1 MHVSLCAF
9 VYVKVRQQ
17 LIDMN
22 KIHQYL
28 RRLRWALIV
37 SLLPVFNMGVQ
48 GQDLN
53 NGLVALWSFDDKNFQ
68 DSVGEFHGEEMGTDP
83 IEFTTGR
90 PGFGQAL
97 ALDGVDQYV
106 QIVGG
111 DASDLTFEGGSMSVS
126 AWFRIGAFDKSWQ
139 ALIAKG
145 EGNRWRVHRRGG
157 EPGLAHAGGV
167 GEGSAG
173 DPLDL
178 DVWHHLVAVSDADT
192 EEFGTRLYINGEIY
206 SENASAPSLGENDKY
221 VMIGGNPDTGNRTW
235 NGDIDDIAIWDRVLS
250 EAEVAAIFTGSS
262 LGEPAADS
270 DGDGMSDSWEESWGF
285 DPNDPSDADQD
296 ADGDGDTNLVESQ
309 LGTDPTDTTDP
320 FLVSMEGNCDMT
332 TVTLTFSEALD
343 EAVAGDAGNYSF
355 EPALDITAVTVKK
368 KTVTLTTA
376 TQAAGAH
383 HALSINNL
391 VDLSKNSI
399 AANTSAD
406 LYTCVEV
413 TEGALRFEAW
423 FGIGGASIDG
433 LQDERVPLPGT
444 NGGDTPD
451 LVSAVYSFNTRDAF
465 PDDSNNDY
473 AARMYGFITPEES
486 GSYHF
491 FTRSDDASELFL
503 STDDKPANAVWLTE
517 ELDCCDAFQEPGID
531 DTTTFEPI
539 SLVAGKRYYIEF
551 RYKEGGGGDWGEVAW
566 RKEGDDTPASAL
578 RPITGGFLS
587 TSTPVLS
594 PANGAFTARSPI
606 GKNANPNAS
615 ISVSHRSGVAE
626 WTAENTSLAVDG
638 VTVSADQVTFEDSGG
653 IVTISHTPS
662 AIFGSD
668 SEHTVSLTYP
678 DPGGNPAT
686 ENWSFTARSY
696 MGPTLDSVGSYP
708 GFVFGKAV
716 STEDAGGHT
725 GTAGDYGMDM
735 TAGGSVAVLD
745 AAFLNPV
752 FKTDEVTVAYW
763 LKKDSIANSSS
774 VWINSPSSPSGQR
787 GFQAHTPWGNGSI
800 YFDTAGCCDAATQRI
815 NAPLSDF
822 AADVDAFWADWH
834 LWSFSKK
841 GDLKEIRIDGELF
854 FDGFNEN
861 PLPSDI
867 TSMWIGSNGSGGSND
882 KSVFDDFAVF
892 SKALSESDLKAI
904 AGGKSA
910 GTVNNLVAF
919 WDFNEA
925 VSSIGNGSVVA
936 INFGADE
943 PDGNRSDVS
952 GAAGVLGTSNWNN
965 VDGSTGEASGL
976 IVDNGGS
983 AADSSIS
990 VDWASNNTW
999 SSQGRGEENNE
1010 APDGNDRNMMTGY
1023 LDTNNTSQTTVTVSG
1038 LPDGASYDVVVYA
1051 KGGMTGRGGEF
1062 SIGDSVI
1069 THSTESS
1076 FSGAYNYGST
1086 GDYIVFKGVTGSSFT
1101 LIGTPTTGGAP
1112 RAPINGIEVV
1122 IGGGVDIP
1130 AASGSIS
1137 GLSLQD
1143 GNVVIEYTGTL
1154 KSSES
1159 VTGPYSSVAGASSP
1173 YSVEPTKA
1181 SEFYIAE

>member
-1 MHVSLCAF
+1 
-9 VYVKVRQQ
+9 
-17 LIDMN
+17 
-22 KIHQYL
+22 
-28 RRLRWALIV
+28 
-37 SLLPVFNMGVQ
+37 MGVQ

-111 DASDLTFEGGSMSVS
+111 DASDLSFEGGSMSVS

-167 GEGSAG
+167 GEGSVG

-192 EEFGTRLYINGEIY
+192 EEFGTRLYVNGEIY

-235 NGDIDDIAIWDRVLS
+235 NGDIDDIAIWNRVLS

-320 FLVSMEGNCDMT
+320 FLISMEGNCDMT
-332 TVTLTFSEALD
+332 TVTLTFSETLD

-399 AANTSAD
+399 PANTSAD

-465 PDDSNNDY
+465 PDNSNDNY

-587 TSTPVLS
+587 TSTPVLA
-594 PANGAFTARSPI
+594 PANGAFTARTPN
-606 GKNANPNAS
+606 GRNANPNAS

-626 WTAENTSLAVDG
+626 WTAENISLAVDG
-638 VTVSADQVTFEDSGG
+638 MTVSADQVTFEDSGG
-653 IVTISHTPS
+653 IVTISHTP
-662 AIFGSD
+662 AALFGSA

-686 ENWSFTARSY
+686 ENWSFTVRSY
-696 MGPTLDSVGSYP
+696 MGPTLDSVASYP

-752 FKTDEVTVAYW
+752 FETDEVTVAYW

-787 GFQAHTPWGNGSI
+787 GFQAHTPWSNGSI

-822 AADVDAFWADWH
+822 AADVDAFWAEWH

-854 FDGFNEN
+854 FDGFNEL

-965 VDGSTGEASGL
+965 VDGPAGEASGL
-976 IVDNGGS
+976 IADNGGS

-990 VDWASNNTW
+990 VAWASNNTW

-1010 APDGNDRNMMTGY
+1010 APAGNDRNMMTGY

-1051 KGGMTGRGGEF
+1051 KGGVAGRGGEF
-1062 SIGDSVI
+1062 SIGDTVI
-1069 THSTESS
+1069 PHSTESS
-1076 FSGAYNYGST
+1076 FSGSYNYGSA

-1101 LIGTPTTGGAP
+1101 LTATPTTGAPP

-1159 VTGPYSSVAGASSP
+1159 VSGPYSAVGGANSP